1 MHTAALIL
9 ALILGAVGL
18 AALFGTFLYAQ
29 RQARRRLPAAERRE
43 RNRLIAV
50 SLLFWVVAALLVN
63 GAAREGDA
71 VVARLM
77 LLVAGLLF
85 VALVIAVARW
95 LRKTLLSLRVRAE
108 ARGDCD
114 VARGPGVNR
123 VPLRSSGPRRSNGEV
138 RSPLSAVRGS
148 LAGLPPTLRVYAL
161 FHLVTALGI
170 PLAIIGGLSGERT
183 LLVAG
188 LGLAGLS
195 VLSTALALPIIV
207 ARRRRPGA

>member
-1 MHTAALIL
+1 MGSGLGAPTATAAAWGGVPLHTAALIL

-77 LLVAGLLF
+77 LVVAGLLF
-85 VALVIAVARW
+85 VALVIGVARW
-95 LRKTLLSLRVRAE
+95 LRKPSCRCGFERKREEIATMHAVQASIESHCARAVL
-108 ARGDCD
+108 AR
-114 VARGPGVNR
+114 A
-123 VPLRSSGPRRSNGEV
+123 
-138 RSPLSAVRGS
+138 
-148 LAGLPPTLRVYAL
+148 T
-161 FHLVTALGI
+161 
-170 PLAIIGGLSGERT
+170 
-183 LLVAG
+183 
-188 LGLAGLS
+188 
-195 VLSTALALPIIV
+195 
-207 ARRRRPGA
+207 ARRGVL